1 MNNNFM
7 KLFQMKS
14 LWDRFIKNHPKLP
27 MFGRAVIGQAV
38 QEGTII
44 EISVTTAEGQNLV
57 TNLKISAEDMELL
70 NEALKLAREPD

>member
-38 QEGTII
+38 HEGTII

>member
-7 KLFQMKS
+7 KIFQLKN

-27 MFGRAVIGQAV
+27 MFGKAVVGQAIR
-38 QEGTII
+38 EGTII

-57 TNLKISAEDMELL
+57 TNLKINAEDMELL
-70 NEALKLAREPD
+70 NEALKLAQEQD

>member
-7 KLFQMKS
+7 KLFQMKN

-38 QEGTII
+38 HEGTII
-44 EISVTTAEGQNLV
+44 
-57 TNLKISAEDMELL
+57 
-70 NEALKLAREPD
+70 

>member
-7 KLFQMKS
+7 KIFQLKN
-14 LWDRFIKNHPKLP
+14 LWDHFIKNHPKLP
-27 MFGRAVIGQAV
+27 LFGKAVVGQAIH
-38 QEGTII
+38 EGTII

-70 NEALKLAREPD
+70 NEALKLAQEQS